1 MRIISV
7 SDLWKRFNSEWVLKG
22 ISFEVK
28 REIFGFIG
36 PNGAGKTTT
45 IRIVLGILNA
55 NRGSV
60 KIFGK
65 KPSELSVEERR
76 RIGYVQQRISFEP
89 YISVFENIWLYGY
102 LKGLS
107 KDEAKER
114 ALKLIN
120 EFDLEPNKKAVE
132 LSIGQRRRLQIARE
146 LVYKPDLLFL
156 DEPTIGLD
164 VESKHKLLNI
174 LRQLE
179 IPIFFTTHNLWE
191 AEKLCDRV
199 AIIHQG
205 QILTIASP
213 KSLIRETRSENLEEA
228 YLKVIKNETL
238 NISKYKNNL

>member
-174 LRQLE
+174 LRELE

-213 KSLIRETRSENLEEA
+213 KSLIRETQSENLEEA

>member
-174 LRQLE
+174 LRELE

>member
-146 LVYKPDLLFL
+146 LVCKPDLLFL

-174 LRQLE
+174 LRELE

-213 KSLIRETRSENLEEA
+213 KSLIRETQSENLEEA

>member
-1 MRIISV
+1 MKVISV
-7 SDLWKRFNSEWVLKG
+7 SDLWKKFNMEWVLRG
-22 ISFEVK
+22 VNFDV
-28 REIFGFIG
+28 RQEIFGFIG

-45 IRIVLGILNA
+45 VRIILGILNA
-55 NRGSV
+55 DRGSV

-65 KPSELSVEERR
+65 RPSELSAEERR

-156 DEPTIGLD
+156 DEPTVGLD
-164 VESKHKLLNI
+164 VESKYKFVEI
-174 LRQLE
+174 IKKMK
-179 IPIFFTTHNLWE
+179 IPIFFTTHNMWE
-191 AEKLCDRV
+191 AEKLCDRI
-199 AIIHQG
+199 AIINRG
-205 QILTIASP
+205 QILTIDSP
-213 KSLIRETRSENLEEA
+213 KSLIRKTQSENLEEA
-228 YLKVIKNETL
+228 YLKVIKNEAL
-238 NISKYKNNL
+238 DIPESKNNL

>member
-213 KSLIRETRSENLEEA
+213 KSLIRETQSENLEEA